1 MLEEDNNCDCDD
13 LQPAREVWHEMESK
27 GYREEME
34 RMLHDSGKVD
44 QFSFMLVHDAQQLG
58 HIIELPHI
66 PALSFNCEIVERG
79 MTPEDTQSYLMD
91 MITLRSLMVST
102 FMYGLY
108 YRDKSVELEKL
119 WKE

>member
-58 HIIELPHI
+58 HIMELPHI
-66 PALSFNCEIVERG
+66 PALSFICEIVERG